1 MISISITQSAVGML
15 LHFLANSAGLLMI
28 GMTINGVIHL
38 FVAWNAH
45 VFARISVYLDVS
57 CTTLLQ
63 IMAFCYKNQAND
75 QLGHFKY
82 LTFIF
87 FCFFTF
93 VMSIDAEKKQALDTG
108 DDESANTC
116 IYERRLT
123 RYNSVI

>member
-1 MISISITQSAVGML
+1 MALFTFL
-15 LHFLANSAGLLMI
+15 LHGTRMYLEEFQYTWM
-28 GMTINGVIHL
+28 
-38 FVAWNAH
+38 FH
-45 VFARISVYLDVS
+45 VRRYSRLWRLV
-57 CTTLLQ
+57 TK
-63 IMAFCYKNQAND
+63 IMAND

-93 VMSIDAEKKQALDTG
+93 VMSIDAEKKQVLDTG